1 MVSERGNRVTLS
13 GIEERFS
20 LVTIDKEVFINNFS
34 EDVKTGLTSES
45 KYLPFVYFYD
55 HIGSQLFEKICELP
69 EYYLTRTE
77 TNILLTNAEDI
88 ASKFSKGTVLVEL
101 GSGSSTKTRILIEAF
116 LERQNLAHYTPIDVS
131 HQMLEESSCS
141 LLKEYPELEINA
153 IAARYNEGID
163 HLDIR
168 KDQQNLITWLGSSIG
183 NFDRSEVT
191 AFLRHI
197 RKIMHPNDRFLVGI
211 DLQKDKSIIEN
222 AYNDA
227 QGVTAEFNLNLL
239 THVNRELGG
248 DFILENFD
256 HKAIYNNEI
265 GRIEMYLISNIDQ
278 KVYISELDLE
288 VSFVANESIHTENSF
303 KFSPDDI
310 DALAEETGLCVEQQW
325 FDTERLFSLN
335 LFAPAID

>member
-1 MVSERGNRVTLS
+1 MTLS
-13 GIEERFS
+13 GVEERFS
-20 LVTIDKEVFINNFS
+20 LVTIDKEIFINNFS
-34 EDVKTGLTSES
+34 EDVKIGLTSES

-77 TNILLTNAEDI
+77 TDILETNADDI
-88 ASKFSKGTVLVEL
+88 ASQFSEETVLVEL

-116 LERQNLAHYTPIDVS
+116 LERQSMAHYTPIDVS
-131 HQMLEESSCS
+131 LQMLEESSYS
-141 LLKEYPELEINA
+141 LLEAYPDLEINA

-163 HLDIR
+163 HLNIR

-227 QGVTAEFNLNLL
+227 QGITAEFNLNLL

-248 DFILENFD
+248 DFDLENFD
-256 HKAIYNNEI
+256 HKAIYNEEI

-278 KVYISELDLE
+278 KVFISELDLE
-288 VSFVANESIHTENSF
+288 VSFTVNETIHTEHSF
-303 KFSPDDI
+303 KYSLDDI
-310 DALAEETGLCVEQQW
+310 NGLAEGTGLYVEQQW
-325 FDTERLFSLN
+325 LDAEQLFSLN
-335 LFAPAID
+335 LFAPAVD

>member
-1 MVSERGNRVTLS
+1 VTLS

-20 LVTIDKEVFINNFS
+20 LISIDKEIYINNFS

-163 HLDIR
+163 HLNIR

-248 DFILENFD
+248 DFVLENFD

>member
-1 MVSERGNRVTLS
+1 MTLS
-13 GIEERFS
+13 GVEERFT
-20 LVTIDKEVFINNFS
+20 LTTRDDEIFINNFS
-34 EDVKTGLTSES
+34 EDVETGLTSES

-77 TNILLTNAEDI
+77 TKILEANADDI
-88 ASKFSKGTVLVEL
+88 ASQFSEETVLVEL

-116 LERQNLAHYTPIDVS
+116 LERQSLAHYTPIDVS
-131 HQMLEESSCS
+131 YQMLEESSYS
-141 LLKEYPELEINA
+141 LLEAYPDLEINA

-163 HLDIR
+163 HLNVR
-168 KDQQNLITWLGSSIG
+168 KDQQNLITWFGSSIG

-191 AFLRHI
+191 TFLQHVQ
-197 RKIMHPNDRFLVGI
+197 KIMHPNDRFLVGI

-248 DFILENFD
+248 DFNIENFD
-256 HKAIYNNEI
+256 HKAIYNEEI

-278 KVYISELDLE
+278 KAFISELDLE
-288 VSFVANESIHTENSF
+288 VSFTANETIHTENSF
-303 KFSPDDI
+303 KYSLDDI
-310 DALAEETGLCVEQQW
+310 DTLAEETGLYVEQQW
-325 FDTERLFSLN
+325 FDPEHLFSLN
-335 LFAPAID
+335 LFAPAVD

>member
-1 MVSERGNRVTLS
+1 MTLS

-20 LVTIDKEVFINNFS
+20 LITTDDEIFINNFS
-34 EDVKTGLTSES
+34 EDVKIGLTSES

-69 EYYLTRTE
+69 EYYLTRAE
-77 TNILLTNAEDI
+77 TNILETNADNI
-88 ASKFSKGTVLVEL
+88 VSHFSEKAVLVEL

-116 LERQNLAHYTPIDVS
+116 LERQRLTHYTPIDVS

-141 LLKEYPELEINA
+141 LLREYPDLEINA
-153 IAARYNEGID
+153 IAARYNDGID
-163 HLDIR
+163 HLNIR

-183 NFDRSEVT
+183 NFDSSEVT

-197 RKIMHPNDRFLVGI
+197 QKIMHPNDRFLVGI
-211 DLQKDKSIIEN
+211 DLQKDKSIIEK

-248 DFILENFD
+248 DFVLENFD
-256 HKAIYNNEI
+256 HKAIYNDEI

-278 KVYISELDLE
+278 KIFISELDLE
-288 VSFVANESIHTENSF
+288 VSFTVNEAIHTENSF
-303 KFSPDDI
+303 KYSLDDI
-310 DALAEETGLCVEQQW
+310 DTLAEETGLYVEQQW

-335 LFAPAID
+335 LFAPVVD

>member
-1 MVSERGNRVTLS
+1 MTLS
-13 GIEERFS
+13 GIEERFT
-20 LVTIDKEVFINNFS
+20 LTTTDNEVFINNFS
-34 EDVKTGLTSES
+34 EDVKSGLTSKS

-77 TNILLTNAEDI
+77 TDILETNADDI
-88 ASKFSKGTVLVEL
+88 ASQFSKETVLVEL

-131 HQMLEESSCS
+131 SQMLEESSYS
-141 LLKEYPELEINA
+141 LLEAYPDLEINA

-163 HLDIR
+163 HLNIR

-191 AFLRHI
+191 TFLQHI
-197 RKIMHPNDRFLVGI
+197 QKIMYPNDRFLVGI

-227 QGVTAEFNLNLL
+227 QGITAEFNLNLL
-239 THVNRELGG
+239 THVNRELDGN
-248 DFILENFD
+248 FILENFE
-256 HKAIYNNEI
+256 HKAIYNEEI

-278 KVYISELDLE
+278 KVLISDLDLE
-288 VSFVANESIHTENSF
+288 VCFKANETIHTENSF
-303 KFSPDDI
+303 KYSLEDI
-310 DALAEETGLCVEQQW
+310 DTLAEETGLYVEQQW

-335 LFAPAID
+335 LFAPAVD

>member
-1 MVSERGNRVTLS
+1 VTLS

-34 EDVKTGLTSES
+34 EDVKAGLTSES

-77 TNILLTNAEDI
+77 TNILRTNAEDI
-88 ASKFSKGTVLVEL
+88 ASKFSEGTVLVEL
-101 GSGSSTKTRILIEAF
+101 GSGSSTKTRILIDAF
-116 LERQNLAHYTPIDVS
+116 LDRQGLAHYTPIDVS
-131 HQMLEESSCS
+131 HQMLEESSYS
-141 LLKEYPELEINA
+141 LLETYPDLEINA
-153 IAARYNEGID
+153 IVARYNEGID
-163 HLDIR
+163 HLNIR
-168 KDQQNLITWLGSSIG
+168 KDQQNFITWLGSSIG

-191 AFLRHI
+191 TFLRHI

-211 DLQKDKSIIEN
+211 DLQKDKPIIEN

-248 DFILENFD
+248 DFVLENFD

-288 VSFVANESIHTENSF
+288 VSFTANETIHTENSF
-303 KFSPDDI
+303 KYSLDDI
-310 DALAEETGLCVEQQW
+310 DTLAEETGLYIEQQW

-335 LFAPAID
+335 LFAPAVD